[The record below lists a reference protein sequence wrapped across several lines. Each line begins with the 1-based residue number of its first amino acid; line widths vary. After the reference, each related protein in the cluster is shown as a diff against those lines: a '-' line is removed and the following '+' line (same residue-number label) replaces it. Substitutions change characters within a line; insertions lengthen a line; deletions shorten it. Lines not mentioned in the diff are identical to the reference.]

1 MLKLQNHPLICQIV
15 DIVKDETNFPCIIME
30 KCNQSLEKIIKENS
44 EQLFPENYILRIFTM
59 ICMTVYFIHKND
71 IVHRDL
77 KPDNI
82 LQKLLGD
89 KELFQ
94 ITDFGTSYNTKSE
107 FKTTAKK
114 IMTPLYASNEQL
126 DE

>member
-1 MLKLQNHPLICQIV
+1 
-15 DIVKDETNFPCIIME
+15 
-30 KCNQSLEKIIKENS
+30 
-44 EQLFPENYILRIFTM
+44 M
-59 ICMTVYFIHKND
+59 ICMTVYHIHKND

-89 KELFQ
+89 KDIFS
-94 ITDFGTSYNTKSE
+94 ITDFGTSSSTNSN

-114 IMTPLYASNEQL
+114 IMTPLFASYE
-126 DE
+126 